1 MSTLILKLIACICML
16 CDHFSDA
23 FFGGITFLNYIG
35 RFSFTI
41 FAFQIAQGYIHT
53 HNIKK
58 YIARL
63 SIFALISQIP
73 YMLFYNIVFNKIFV
87 VNVIFTLLF
96 GLLVILIY
104 DKYNKFVG
112 ICSLLALGMLAE
124 VCNFDFGF
132 YGVFI
137 VFMFYLLQNKKI
149 YMTIIFILSVI
160 AKYGI
165 SLIKYNIPFY
175 YLFLGN
181 TYSMCVYFTCLSIIP
196 ILFYNGKK
204 GKDVKYLFYV
214 FYPLHLFILAL
225 VSYLKPTIL
234 FF

>member
-124 VCNFDFGF
+124 VCNFDYGF

-204 GKDVKYLFYV
+204 GKDVKYLFYA

-225 VSYLKPTIL
+225 VSYLKPIIL

>member
-1 MSTLILKLIACICML
+1 MSSLILKLIACVCML
-16 CDHFSDA
+16 GDHFSDA
-23 FFGGITFLNYIG
+23 FFGETTFLNYIG

-63 SIFALISQIP
+63 FIFALISQIP
-73 YMLFYNIVFNKIFV
+73 YMFFYNVVFNKIFV

-96 GLLVILIY
+96 GLLVILTY
-104 DKYNKFVG
+104 DKYNKFAG

-124 VCNFDFGF
+124 ICNFDYGF

-137 VFMFYLLQNKKI
+137 VFMFYLLHNKKS
-149 YMTIIFILSVI
+149 YMAITFVLFVI

-175 YLFLGN
+175 DLFLGN
-181 TYSMCVYFTCLSIIP
+181 TYSMCMYFTCFSIIP

-204 GKDVKYLFYV
+204 GKDIKYLFYI
-214 FYPLHLFILAL
+214 FYPLHLGILAL
-225 VSYLKPTIL
+225 IFYFKPTIL